1 MLLLGEQDF
10 AASGHNSFDAKNL
23 VMVALRQATS
33 VSALKAIVSQ
43 SMRSSTLIPK
53 DRFTR

>member
-33 VSALKAIVSQ
+33 TDQLPASRETSAHFF
-43 SMRSSTLIPK
+43 TLHLL
-53 DRFTR
+53 

>member
-33 VSALKAIVSQ
+33 TSPHKP
-43 SMRSSTLIPK
+43 RSKLIE
-53 DRFTR
+53 RHRTVAGM